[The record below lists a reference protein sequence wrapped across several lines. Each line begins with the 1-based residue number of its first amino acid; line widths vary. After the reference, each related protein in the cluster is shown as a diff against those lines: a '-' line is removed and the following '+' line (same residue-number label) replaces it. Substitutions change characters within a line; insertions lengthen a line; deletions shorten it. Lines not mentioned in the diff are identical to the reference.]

1 VQDIAGDVVEDEVRL
16 RAAQLHG
23 HESLAV
29 VDELYLVGRGLELAR
44 PCLGPAAARHELN
57 RAAFRFSLSSVQFR
71 THIHSSDQSSVAV
84 AHTPVSA
91 ADVLQAVV
99 VAVHVHVDPAR
110 LLVVRVALLPMR
122 GRINGRYIVKLIES
136 VSKYI
141 SILFIYI
148 FLQLAS

>member
-1 VQDIAGDVVEDEVRL
+1 MQDIAGDVVEDEVRL

-99 VAVHVHVDPAR
+99 VPVHVHVDPAR
-110 LLVVRVALLPMR
+110 LLVVRVAFLPMR
-122 GRINGRYIVKLIES
+122 GRYIVKLIES

-148 FLQLAS
+148 FLQLARVL

>member
-99 VAVHVHVDPAR
+99 VPVHVHVDPAR
-110 LLVVRVALLPMR
+110 LLVVRVAFLPMR
-122 GRINGRYIVKLIES
+122 GRYIVKLIES

-148 FLQLAS
+148 FLQLARVL

>member
-1 VQDIAGDVVEDEVRL
+1 MQDIAGDVVEDEVRL

-99 VAVHVHVDPAR
+99 VPVHVHVDPAR
-110 LLVVRVALLPMR
+110 LLVVRVAFLPMR
-122 GRINGRYIVKLIES
+122 GRYIVKLIES

>member
-99 VAVHVHVDPAR
+99 VPVHVHVDPAR
-110 LLVVRVALLPMR
+110 LLVVRVAFLPMR
-122 GRINGRYIVKLIES
+122 GRYIVKLIES